1 METTSEID
9 GTHRLPIYARSLENE
24 LQKVIHDVGKRRIV
38 NEIQPDYA
46 YSYACRFI
54 QRVNKEEEKSE
65 KKNIQE
71 RYDKSFRPQPQEG
84 KANLSQAC
92 LVHVPKYLLNV
103 SQDQEQKRKECR
115 YASKSM

>member
-65 KKNIQE
+65 KKTSKRGMIKVSGLSHKRAKQSYPRLAWFMFQNI
-71 RYDKSFRPQPQEG
+71 Y
-84 KANLSQAC
+84 
-92 LVHVPKYLLNV
+92 
-103 SQDQEQKRKECR
+103 
-115 YASKSM
+115 